1 MGYCWTRAIFN
12 YYCQLLVSSDRIRVA
27 VVVFNFLILTL
38 LFCSRGA
45 QGCLLVYDVSSRD
58 SFEHVSKWFDRARQ
72 LGGEDLITIL
82 VGNKIDLPDH
92 ERQVTTQEG
101 ELLARELNIP
111 FLETSA
117 LSGSNVESV
126 FVTMTRDIKK
136 LVDSRGLTGIK
147 GKNLKLA
154 GGVTL
159 ANREQGGRSLCG
171 CS

>member
-1 MGYCWTRAIFN
+1 M
-12 YYCQLLVSSDRIRVA
+12 
-27 VVVFNFLILTL
+27 
-38 LFCSRGA
+38 
-45 QGCLLVYDVSSRD
+45 YDVSSRE
-58 SFEHVSKWFDRARQ
+58 SFEHVSRWYERARQ
-72 LGGEDLITIL
+72 LGGEDLVTIL

-101 ELLARELNIP
+101 ELYARELNIP

-136 LVDSRGLTGIK
+136 LVDSRGLSGVK
-147 GKNLKLA
+147 GKNLRQA

-159 ANREQGGRSLCG
+159 ANRELGGRSSCG

>member
-1 MGYCWTRAIFN
+1 M
-12 YYCQLLVSSDRIRVA
+12 
-27 VVVFNFLILTL
+27 
-38 LFCSRGA
+38 
-45 QGCLLVYDVSSRD
+45 YDVSSRE
-58 SFEHVSKWFDRARQ
+58 SFEHVSRWYERARQ
-72 LGGEDLITIL
+72 LGGEDLVTIL
-82 VGNKIDLPDH
+82 VGNKIDLPDN

-101 ELLARELNIP
+101 ELYARELNIP

-136 LVDSRGLTGIK
+136 LVDSRGLSGVK
-147 GKNLKLA
+147 GKNLRQA

-159 ANREQGGRSLCG
+159 ANRELGGRSSCG

>member
-1 MGYCWTRAIFN
+1 M
-12 YYCQLLVSSDRIRVA
+12 
-27 VVVFNFLILTL
+27 
-38 LFCSRGA
+38 
-45 QGCLLVYDVSSRD
+45 YDVSSRE
-58 SFEHVSKWFDRARQ
+58 SFEHVSRWYERARQ
-72 LGGEDLITIL
+72 LGGEDLVTIL

-101 ELLARELNIP
+101 ELYARELNIP

-136 LVDSRGLTGIK
+136 LVDARGLSGVK
-147 GKNLKLA
+147 GKNLRQA

-159 ANREQGGRSLCG
+159 ANRELGGRSSCG

>member
-1 MGYCWTRAIFN
+1 M
-12 YYCQLLVSSDRIRVA
+12 
-27 VVVFNFLILTL
+27 
-38 LFCSRGA
+38 
-45 QGCLLVYDVSSRD
+45 SSRE
-58 SFEHVSKWFDRARQ
+58 SFEHVSRWYERAIQ

-82 VGNKIDLPDH
+82 VGNKIDLPDS
-92 ERQVTTQEG
+92 ERQVTFQEG
-101 ELLARELNIP
+101 ELYARELQIP

-136 LVDSRGLTGIK
+136 LVDSRGLTGVK
-147 GKNLKLA
+147 GKNLKQA

-159 ANREQGGRSLCG
+159 ANREKGGRSACG